1 MRLMTGQV
9 EYQKSQAIS
18 SHGLQKRGRRMLPDS
33 VWDIKYERSQEY
45 FCNSICLWC
54 LHPSWVNF
62 LVNLVEFPGSNLTGH
77 DHGHVFVTGHIFR
90 TAWPV
95 MTITISNP
103 GQMFSPKFRRPVG
116 WDFSCHA
123 AQAWRRNMQENKWQ
137 NRATDRKA
145 HPVILIES

>member
-1 MRLMTGQV
+1 MLCKYNTVVSPILNSKMIHYIRVANGHDHGHVFVTGHISQWPWPWPVMTGQV

-103 GQMFSPKFRRPVG
+103 VSV
-116 WDFSCHA
+116 
-123 AQAWRRNMQENKWQ
+123 
-137 NRATDRKA
+137 T
-145 HPVILIES
+145 